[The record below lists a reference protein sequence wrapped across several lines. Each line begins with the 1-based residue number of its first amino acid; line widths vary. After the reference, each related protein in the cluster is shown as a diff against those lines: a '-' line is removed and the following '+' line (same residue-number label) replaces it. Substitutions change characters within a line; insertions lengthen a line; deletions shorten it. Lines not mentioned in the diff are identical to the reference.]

1 MIDEAPQWID
11 DIDDSLFE
19 VDDGRPVDDDEVAVR
34 EWVDR
39 KIRRIACLRR
49 EKAVQASIVANERAR
64 ITAFEESTIGQLDR
78 AIEHHEQA
86 VRMWMESRLAERP
99 DVKSYRLP
107 AGTVSSRKLA
117 DKVEPDPDVTLPWL
131 IEHWPELTRKVER
144 VEIDKAALNEA
155 VKAGI
160 GDIPGVAVTTGR
172 VNITVST
179 DGFGDAA

>member
-11 DIDDSLFE
+11 DIDPGVFEDS
-19 VDDGRPVDDDEVAVR
+19 DCCPDNGDEVASL

-39 KIRRIACLRR
+39 KLRRIAALLR
-49 EKAVQASIVANERAR
+49 EKRTAERIVANERAR
-64 ITAFEESTIGQLDR
+64 IDQYERDAVGGVGR
-78 AIEHHEQA
+78 AIEFHELA
-86 VRMWMESRLAERP
+86 VHQWMESRLVERP

-107 AGTVSSRKLA
+107 AGTVSSRRLP
-117 DKVEPDPDVTLPWL
+117 DKVEPDPEVTLPWL

-155 VKAGI
+155 VKSGI

-172 VNITVST
+172 VNITVSA